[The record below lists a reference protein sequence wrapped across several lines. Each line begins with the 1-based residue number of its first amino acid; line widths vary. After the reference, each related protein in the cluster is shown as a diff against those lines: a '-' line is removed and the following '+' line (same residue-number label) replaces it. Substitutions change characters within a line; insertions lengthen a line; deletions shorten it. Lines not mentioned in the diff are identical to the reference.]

1 VSKVPVVPLNCINIL
16 NKRRFVLRQ
25 RITADRVFA
34 VRLLFVLAF
43 AALLI
48 AGSSANSEECTLS
61 EEAILSLDYNMSD
74 FFPNTTARVVS
85 KKLIPGEGV
94 DFQIHFASTNGHD
107 ASFGMVSDTE
117 HGSGA
122 AAGQD
127 VSTCSRLSLRF
138 SFVSIDGST
147 NAPGIL
153 VIGTGVGDTP
163 GRPIG
168 LLAPRH
174 ISLTKRPQT
183 TVSATG
189 LLGTKT
195 NYVTGFL
202 VALDSEFGDGPHDI
216 VLRVQPADV
225 SPKSPTSP

>member
-1 VSKVPVVPLNCINIL
+1 M
-16 NKRRFVLRQ
+16 
-25 RITADRVFA
+25 
-34 VRLLFVLAF
+34 RLLFVLVF

-48 AGSSANSEECTLS
+48 ADSAVKSEDCTLS
-61 EEAILSLDYNMSD
+61 EEAILSLDYNMHNLN
-74 FFPNTTARVVS
+74 PNATAKVVS
-85 KKLIPGEGV
+85 KKLIPGLGV

-107 ASFGMVSDTE
+107 AFFGMASDTE

-127 VSTCSRLSLRF
+127 VSSCKRFSLRF
-138 SFVSIDGST
+138 SLISIDGST
-147 NAPGIL
+147 NAPGVL
-153 VIGTGVGDTP
+153 EVGTGVGDAP

-168 LLAPRH
+168 FLAPRH

-195 NYVTGFL
+195 NYVTGFV
-202 VALDSEFGDGPHDI
+202 VALQSEFGDGPHDI

-225 SPKSPTSP
+225 PTNSPSLR